1 MLVLPQV
8 LLAAILAAGP
18 AASPAQDGGATAT
31 RHITCT
37 FSNPAYSGHCKA
49 SAAAAKEQS
58 AAEACQGILDCL
70 NNVQCSKTYCNATQ
84 VRGGWKL
91 VSAEEVSGSRSAR
104 TDVKDGSP

>member
-1 MLVLPQV
+1 MLVFPRF

-18 AASPAQDGGATAT
+18 AASSAQEGGATAT
-31 RHITCT
+31 RRITCT

-58 AAEACQGILDCL
+58 AADACQEILACL

-91 VSAEEVSGSRSAR
+91 VSAEEASGSRSAK